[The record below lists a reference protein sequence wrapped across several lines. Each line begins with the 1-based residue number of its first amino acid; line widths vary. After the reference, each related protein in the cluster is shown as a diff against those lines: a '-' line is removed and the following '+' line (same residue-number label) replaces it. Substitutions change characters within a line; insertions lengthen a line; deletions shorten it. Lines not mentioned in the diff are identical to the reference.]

1 MAWYN
6 TKGKENDFVV
16 SSRIRFARNIADYPF
31 AGRLDNTS
39 ANEIINKVR
48 TVLGDDYKYIN
59 FADIAP
65 AAAASY
71 VEKHYASPEFT
82 ASSLPHALLLNEE
95 LGIAVMVCE
104 EDHIRLQ
111 CVVPGLALEEAFKT
125 ACTADDILGNALNIA
140 YDEKLGYLTHCPTN
154 LGTAMRASVMMFL
167 PALTMT
173 GKIGQLSAYLP
184 KVGLIMRGMYGEGS
198 GSDGCLYQIS
208 NRVTLGLSEEDIIV
222 KLSEAVGQ
230 IITMERQMRETIK
243 DSVDDTV
250 CRSYGIMRYA
260 RSMTSKEFMKLFADV
275 RLGVSLG
282 IIDGITN
289 EKLGEIMINVLPA
302 TLMTRNGGSLDET
315 ARDKARAAYISG
327 EIKDIKN

>member
-6 TKGKENDFVV
+6 TKGTENDVVV
-16 SSRIRFARNIADYPF
+16 SSRIRFARNMAEYPF

-39 ANEIINKVR
+39 ANEIIEKIHN
-48 TVLGDDYKYIN
+48 VLKDGYKYIN

-65 AAAASY
+65 AEAASY

-82 ASSLPHALLLNEE
+82 SSALPHALLLNEE
-95 LGIAVMVCE
+95 KGIAAMVCE

-111 CVVPGLALEEAFKT
+111 CLLPGLALEAAFK
-125 ACTADDILGNALNIA
+125 AVCEVDDKLGEKFNFA

-154 LGTAMRASVMMFL
+154 LGTAMRASVMLFL

-173 GKIGQLSAYLP
+173 GKINQLSAYLP

-208 NRVTLGLSEEDIIV
+208 NRVTLGLSEEDIIL
-222 KLSEAVGQ
+222 KLNEAIGQ
-230 IITMERQMRETIK
+230 VIAMERQMRDTIK
-243 DSVDDTV
+243 ESVDDTV

-260 RSMTSKEFMKLFADV
+260 RSMTSKEFMKLFSDV
-275 RLGVSLG
+275 RLGVALG
-282 IIDGITN
+282 IISELTN
-289 EKLGEIMINVLPA
+289 EKLGDIMINVMPA
-302 TLMTRNGGSLDET
+302 TLILNNGGSVDEAT
-315 ARDKARAAYISG
+315 RDRLRAAYVSK
-327 EIKDIKN
+327 EIKGA